1 MKFDIASTF
10 KSGKKIRLARL
21 STQRAQEN
29 DLLLQENVR
38 TEVKAAYIR
47 FYEAFTICDT
57 QKKSLELAAQ
67 NYSVVNNRYLNDL
80 ALITDMLDASN
91 SKLNAELQLVNAQI
105 NILFNLYKL
114 KKTAGCL

>member
-1 MKFDIASTF
+1 M
-10 KSGKKIRLARL
+10 
-21 STQRAQEN
+21 
-29 DLLLQENVR
+29 LLLSSRVRKFVWHDCPPSVRKKTTYCCR

-47 FYEAFTICDT
+47 FHEAFTICDT
-57 QKKSLELAAQ
+57 QEKSLELAAQ

>member
-1 MKFDIASTF
+1 MPLNFFS
-10 KSGKKIRLARL
+10 S
-21 STQRAQEN
+21 
-29 DLLLQENVR
+29 LLIGHDHIQKTGLQNG
-38 TEVKAAYIR
+38 
-47 FYEAFTICDT
+47 FFLAFTICDT
-57 QKKSLELAAQ
+57 QEKSLELAAQ